1 MKRIKKRQLKI
12 KAGIFIVALF
22 VSVPFFGQFFKHN
35 LPILSDAKISDPS
48 EKPELDAKKPRK
60 FRSTSH
66 DFLEKISKPFNGQ
79 GLVDLNV
86 SASAQFT
93 SKQLKT
99 IVDEVISDKHII
111 PDQFIIVDLRQET
124 HLFINGYPVSFFSPN
139 FSNSW
144 GRSTKETAQDENT
157 QREKL
162 LEEPIALVH
171 YVIEKGKKGALGK
184 TLKEAETIHQ
194 VQTEEMVAKQLGVQ
208 YVRFAVSDHMRPS
221 DEIVDEFISF
231 VKALPKQSWIH
242 FHCRGGSGRT
252 STFMT
257 MYDMIKNGKYLGKD
271 DILARQ
277 VAMGGKNLH
286 NTRSED
292 KFRNSLAIE
301 RQKFIDK
308 FYSYVQAKDGLGV
321 QPWSV
326 WVKKN

>member
-1 MKRIKKRQLKI
+1 MKKIKRRQLKI
-12 KAGIFIVALF
+12 KAGIFVVALF
-22 VSVPFFGQFFKHN
+22 VSIPFVGQFFKPN
-35 LPILSDAKISDPS
+35 LPILSDARISDPS
-48 EKPELDAKKPRK
+48 EKPELDARKPRK

-66 DFLEKISKPFNGQ
+66 EFLEKVPKPFNPQ
-79 GLVDLNV
+79 GLAELNV
-86 SASAQFT
+86 SASAQFS

-99 IVDEVISDKHII
+99 IVDEVISDKHIT
-111 PDQFIIVDLRQET
+111 PNQFIIVDLRQET

-144 GRSTKETAQDENT
+144 GRSTKETEQDESA
-157 QREKL
+157 QRERL
-162 LEEPIALVH
+162 LEEPVALVH

-184 TLKEAETIHQ
+184 TLKELETIHQ
-194 VQTEEMVAKQLGVQ
+194 VQTEEMLAKQLGVQ

-231 VKALPKQSWIH
+231 VKALPKESWVH

-257 MYDMIKNGKYLGKD
+257 MYDMIKNGKYLGKN

-277 VAMGGKNLH
+277 VSMGGKNLH
-286 NTRSED
+286 NTKSED
-292 KFRNSLAIE
+292 KFRNSLAAE
-301 RQKFIDK
+301 RQKFLDK
-308 FYSYVQAKDGLGV
+308 FYSYVQATDGLGT